1 MIEHDLVRLQKSE
14 RLNST
19 SAADATIS
27 AWRVRHLIRRWEER
41 QCWSVQ
47 SIKGATAKRLSN
59 ILFSIIFVV
68 HVGPIDFLVEKRS
81 VR

>member
-47 SIKGATAKRLSN
+47 SIKGATEKRLSN
-59 ILFSIIFVV
+59 MLFSIT
-68 HVGPIDFLVEKRS
+68 L
-81 VR
+81 

>member
-47 SIKGATAKRLSN
+47 SIKSATEKRLSN
-59 ILFSIIFVV
+59 MLFSIT
-68 HVGPIDFLVEKRS
+68 L
-81 VR
+81 

>member
-27 AWRVRHLIRRWEER
+27 A
-41 QCWSVQ
+41 
-47 SIKGATAKRLSN
+47 
-59 ILFSIIFVV
+59 
-68 HVGPIDFLVEKRS
+68 
-81 VR
+81 